1 MSTAVA
7 PPAPPADKLYTTA
20 DLLAMPD
27 DGVER
32 WLIDGRIVEFGRGG
46 GGEPMTMRN
55 KHHSRLESRVC
66 HELESWLDTQAVPRG
81 SVHAGEAGVRLR
93 DEPDLTVGIDV
104 VYLSPDLA
112 ARTEADEESTII
124 VGVPTLAVEIHSPHN
139 TVEEIHL
146 RLTTLRGAGVP
157 VVWFIDPYQ
166 RTVGVHR
173 PGRPPL
179 VLNEDQTV
187 DGGAELPGLSVP
199 VARLFRR

>member
-1 MSTAVA
+1 MTTATA
-7 PPAPPADKLYTTA
+7 APPADKLYTTA

-27 DGVER
+27 DGIER
-32 WLIDGRIVEFGRGG
+32 WLIDGRIHEFRGTEA
-46 GGEPMTMRN
+46 EPVTMRN

-66 HELESWLDTQAVPRG
+66 HELESWLDTQPTPRG
-81 SVHAGEAGVRLR
+81 SVHAGEVGVRLR

-112 ARTEADEESTII
+112 ARTEADHDSTII
-124 VGVPTLAVEIHSPHN
+124 VGVPILAVEIHSPHN

-146 RLTTLRGAGVP
+146 RRSTLLGSGIP
-157 VVWFIDPYQ
+157 LLWFIDPYQ
-166 RTVGVHR
+166 RTVTVFR
-173 PGRPPL
+173 PRRPPEG
-179 VLNEDQTV
+179 LNEDQTI